1 MRSLRGF
8 ALSLKRVDAF
18 EHQIMLFTRKK
29 RGHRVYKGL
38 LFSEI
43 SSCCRISNPFVWK
56 MNIMRSTT
64 NKSFRNF
71 QGPDKQTPAVSPHPP
86 CGCDSKL
93 LFSCSAASMDLFVR
107 AKLLYLLQRT
117 LGVEYNKDMTVAL
130 SRFLCMTGNT
140 QSCREKGSNSQ
151 V

>member
-64 NKSFRNF
+64 NKSFRNV
-71 QGPDKQTPAVSPHPP
+71 QGPDKQTPAGTFP
-86 CGCDSKL
+86 CL
-93 LFSCSAASMDLFVR
+93 PILHV
-107 AKLLYLLQRT
+107 
-117 LGVEYNKDMTVAL
+117 GV
-130 SRFLCMTGNT
+130 T
-140 QSCREKGSNSQ
+140 QSFYLAALQQAWIYLFEPNYFIYCKGHLVLSTIKT
-151 V
+151 